1 MGSRN
6 SPFAGRG
13 RATMLM
19 VETSPARLGNVK
31 ASLKRSIDRD
41 SLLVQEA
48 GKVKKPRYA
57 GTIFEAM
64 LAPLAPSTTLT
75 TPRPRPPPQPRGD
88 PGLQAD
94 LADLVKL
101 GKKDKMESWLE
112 EHHECVNLN
121 LYSSAGGL
129 PGGRRGQHGAGEVT
143 RQIRGGHTLVK
154 QGRVEPG
161 AHGLLLRQHHPPA
174 LPPFLPFLDAE
185 SK

>member
-57 GTIFEAM
+57 GTIYEAM

-101 GKKDKMESWLE
+101 GKKK
-112 EHHECVNLN
+112 
-121 LYSSAGGL
+121 GL
-129 PGGRRGQHGAGEVT
+129 PGGRRGQHGAGEVACQVWG
-143 RQIRGGHTLVK
+143 RHTLVK

-161 AHGLLLRQHHPPA
+161 AHGLLLRQHHPPP
-174 LPPFLPFLDAE
+174 LPP
-185 SK
+185 

>member
-57 GTIFEAM
+57 GTIYEAM
-64 LAPLAPSTTLT
+64 LAPPPATTLP
-75 TPRPRPPPQPRGD
+75 TPRPAP
-88 PGLQAD
+88 
-94 LADLVKL
+94 
-101 GKKDKMESWLE
+101 
-112 EHHECVNLN
+112 
-121 LYSSAGGL
+121 SSAKGRSWP
-129 PGGRRGQHGAGEVT
+129 PGRPGRPGEVGEEG
-143 RQIRGGHTLVK
+143 QDGELAK
-154 QGRVEPG
+154 G
-161 AHGLLLRQHHPPA
+161 AP
-174 LPPFLPFLDAE
+174 
-185 SK
+185 

>member
-57 GTIFEAM
+57 GTIYEAM
-64 LAPLAPSTTLT
+64 LAPLAPATTLT

-121 LYSSAGGL
+121 LYSPEGTGGA
-129 PGGRRGQHGAGEVT
+129 RCT
-143 RQIRGGHTLVK
+143 W
-154 QGRVEPG
+154 
-161 AHGLLLRQHHPPA
+161 PPSPA
-174 LPPFLPFLDAE
+174 TPP
-185 SK
+185 S

>member
-57 GTIFEAM
+57 GTIYEAM
-64 LAPLAPSTTLT
+64 LAPMSPATTLS

-101 GKKDKMESWLE
+101 GKKEKLESRDGWSPV
-112 EHHECVNLN
+112 HMASFSGNT
-121 LYSSAGGL
+121 A
-129 PGGRRGQHGAGEVT
+129 
-143 RQIRGGHTLVK
+143 
-154 QGRVEPG
+154 
-161 AHGLLLRQHHPPA
+161 LLL
-174 LPPFLPFLDAE
+174 FLL
-185 SK
+185 SCRS

>member
-48 GKVKKPRYA
+48 GKVKKPKYA
-57 GTIFEAM
+57 GTIYEAM
-64 LAPLAPSTTLT
+64 LAPLAPATTLT
-75 TPRPRPPPQPRGD
+75 TPRPRPPPQPKGD

-101 GKKDKMESWLE
+101 GKKDKMESWLG
-112 EHHECVNLN
+112 C
-121 LYSSAGGL
+121 SSGSGRTHACQAGM
-129 PGGRRGQHGAGEVT
+129 GGARCT
-143 RQIRGGHTLVK
+143 W
-154 QGRVEPG
+154 
-161 AHGLLLRQHHPPA
+161 PPSLA
-174 LPPFLPFLDAE
+174 TPTSSSSSFPAVPRC
-185 SK
+185 

>member
-1 MGSRN
+1 MGSRY
-6 SPFAGRG
+6 SPSTRRG
-13 RATMLM
+13 RAAMLM

-57 GTIFEAM
+57 GT
-64 LAPLAPSTTLT
+64 TLS

-101 GKKDKMESWLE
+101 GKKEKLESWLE
-112 EHHECVNLN
+112 ERHECVNLN
-121 LYSSAGGL
+121 LYSAEGLTPLQEVCQAGGENSTEL
-129 PGGRRGQHGAGEVT
+129 ARLLVRFGADT
-143 RQIRGGHTLVK
+143 RLSSRDGWSPVHMASFSGNT
-154 QGRVEPG
+154 
-161 AHGLLLRQHHPPA
+161 ALLL
-174 LPPFLPFLDAE
+174 FLL
-185 SK
+185 SCRS

>member
-57 GTIFEAM
+57 GTIYEAM
-64 LAPLAPSTTLT
+64 LARLLVRFGADTRLSSRDGWSPVHMASFSGNTTL
-75 TPRPRPPPQPRGD
+75 
-88 PGLQAD
+88 
-94 LADLVKL
+94 
-101 GKKDKMESWLE
+101 
-112 EHHECVNLN
+112 
-121 LYSSAGGL
+121 
-129 PGGRRGQHGAGEVT
+129 
-143 RQIRGGHTLVK
+143 
-154 QGRVEPG
+154 
-161 AHGLLLRQHHPPA
+161 LL
-174 LPPFLPFLDAE
+174 FLL
-185 SK
+185 SCRS